1 VIQTVALVAV
11 VALLLFMPG
20 LGRGSRSTRALAAW
34 SRFTLAAGLAAR
46 IPGSL
51 SSPPGWAATAD
62 RLGAA
67 LLVVALAMILAAL
80 PGFTRERN
88 PPTR

>member
-1 VIQTVALVAV
+1 VIQTVALVA
-11 VALLLFMPG
+11 
-20 LGRGSRSTRALAAW
+20 
-34 SRFTLAAGLAAR
+34 
-46 IPGSL
+46 
-51 SSPPGWAATAD
+51 PPGWAATAD